1 MQSNQFK
8 RRQQPE
14 AFEPKQPY
22 IKQRRINWGM
32 VIYGTVVLLILFFVG
47 RFLVGKFLFVEAPGQ
62 ILFKQFE
69 VQLPADAQLVS
80 IYKAE
85 GDFINKGD
93 TLFRYT
99 WRDALNLSAD
109 ASSGYGFLNK
119 QNLSQSWIQQE
130 LLDIQNDLQ
139 EKRARIRSY
148 RTRIQ
153 HYQKRKAK
161 VRQGVQLDVYTI
173 DELYAVEDRLI
184 RLRTQKSELY
194 ASIRE
199 LKKYKNELHRKRSR
213 FRKRQQQLSNR
224 NFGLKADSLAKYSNY
239 YTSPI
244 SGKIKRQKKQAFEV
258 AKASEPIMQILK
270 KEEIIVRAYF
280 KQSSLGY
287 IEEGDEVSIT
297 FPNGRKFPGEI
308 STIYTATQL
317 VPKAFRDQKN
327 APSRKLAADIKL
339 KAIPNNNRKRLQEY
353 YKMTVTVRK
362 QMLKIR
368 DLW

>member
-14 AFEPKQPY
+14 AFEPKEPY

-32 VIYGTVVLLILFFVG
+32 VIYGTIVLLILFFVG

-69 VQLPADAQLVS
+69 VQLPADAQLVD
-80 IYKAE
+80 IYKSE
-85 GDFINKGD
+85 GDIIDKGD

-99 WRDALNLSAD
+99 WRDALKLSAND
-109 ASSGYGFLNK
+109 GSGYGFLNN
-119 QNLSQSWIQQE
+119 QQLSQSWIQQE
-130 LLDIQNDLQ
+130 LLDIQHDLQ

-148 RTRIQ
+148 RSRIQ

-161 VRQGVQLDVYTI
+161 VREGVQLDVYTV
-173 DELYAVEDRLI
+173 DELNAIKDRLM
-184 RLRTQKSELY
+184 RFQSKLSEVY
-194 ASIRE
+194 ASIRDLKNYKSE
-199 LKKYKNELHRKRSR
+199 LNRKRSQYQ
-213 FRKRQQQLSNR
+213 KRQQQLANR
-224 NFGLKADSLAKYSNY
+224 NFGLNADSLAKYSNY

-270 KEEIIVRAYF
+270 KEQIIVRAYF
-280 KQSSLGY
+280 QQSSLGY
-287 IEEGDEVSIT
+287 IDEGDEVAIT
-297 FPNGRKFPGEI
+297 FPNGRKFPGSI
-308 STIYTATQL
+308 KTIYTATQL
-317 VPKAFRDQKN
+317 VPEAFRDKKN

-339 KAIPNNNRKRLQEY
+339 KSMPNNNRKTLQKY

-362 QMLKIR
+362 QMLKIE

>member
-47 RFLVGKFLFVEAPGQ
+47 RFLIGKFLFVEAPGQ

-80 IYKAE
+80 IYKEE
-85 GDFINKGD
+85 GDIINKGD

-99 WRDALNLSAD
+99 WRDALKLSAD
-109 ASSGYGFLNK
+109 AGSGYGFLNN
-119 QNLSQSWIQQE
+119 QQLSQSWLQQE
-130 LLDIQNDLQ
+130 LLDIQQQLQ
-139 EKRARIRSY
+139 EKRAQIRSY
-148 RTRIQ
+148 RSRIQ

-161 VRQGVQLDVYTI
+161 VRKGVQLDVYTI
-173 DELYAVEDRLI
+173 DELNGIKDRLM
-184 RLRTQKSELY
+184 RLKAERNEVY

-199 LKKYKNELHRKRSR
+199 LKNYRTELNRKRTR
-213 FRKRQQQLSNR
+213 YQKRQQQLANR

-244 SGKIKRQKKQAFEV
+244 SGKIKRQEKQAFEV
-258 AKASEPIMQILK
+258 AQASEPIMQILK
-270 KEEIIVRAYF
+270 KEQIIVRAYF

-287 IEEGDEVSIT
+287 IQEGDEVAVN
-297 FPNGRKFPGEI
+297 FPNGSRFPGEI
-308 STIYTATQL
+308 ETIYTATQL
-317 VPKAFRDQKN
+317 VPKAFREQQN

-339 KAIPNNNRKRLQEY
+339 KELPNNSRQTLQEY

-362 QMLKIR
+362 QMLKIE